1 MSGTKQPLRIT
12 QTGTIYESRNDWL
25 SRSSNTGNNVTNG
38 KVVLDAMLERGEAE
52 FVEQDDTNRYLYRK
66 LRAVNEKNT
75 VLERK
80 VKDLETAFIRV
91 LAK

>member
-1 MSGTKQPLRIT
+1 MSGTKQSLRIT

-25 SRSSNTGNNVTNG
+25 SRASNTGNNVTNG

-66 LRAVNEKNT
+66 VRTVTERNT
-75 VLERK
+75 ALEQR
-80 VKDLETAFIRV
+80 VKELETLMIK
-91 LAK
+91 LLNK